1 LKSKYLYN
9 TNLAKGTGF
18 INETLELLSFVENE
32 DDKKSFIKRCV
43 TLNLLG
49 KSTEKR
55 TKDIISLVFFDRY
68 WKGELPQELHDI
80 RESGLGLEGM
90 KQLFLVYTAR
100 ANNILKDFIIQV
112 VTNKRNSKI
121 LPHDSLTFINDA
133 ISVGDAPIWSEIMR
147 KRVSSYLVSCCRDFG
162 LIDNKGKISLFY
174 PESFVVNY
182 FLHEIHFSGIDDN
195 QILNDDTW
203 SILQLTKDEILR
215 EIEKISFSGS
225 FIYQYSG
232 ELLKLSWRYK
242 NMNEFIKNECR

>member
-18 INETLELLSFVENE
+18 INETLELLSFVEND
-32 DDKKSFIKRCV
+32 DDKKSFMNRCV

-68 WKGELPQELHDI
+68 WIGQLPQQLHAI
-80 RESGLGLEGM
+80 RENGLGLEGM
-90 KQLFLVYTAR
+90 RQLFLVYTAR
-100 ANNILKDFIIQV
+100 ANNIFKDFIIQV
-112 VTNKRNSKI
+112 VAYKRNSKI
-121 LPHDSLTFINDA
+121 LPQDSLTFINDA

-232 ELLKLSWRYK
+232 ELLRLSWKYK
-242 NMNEFIKNECR
+242 NMNEFINNECR

>member
-1 LKSKYLYN
+1 MRSKYLYN

-18 INETLELLSFVENE
+18 VNETLELLSFVEEE
-32 DDKKSFIKRCV
+32 DDKKSFLDRCV

-55 TKDIISLVFFDRY
+55 TKDIISLVFFNRY
-68 WKGELPQELHDI
+68 WKEGLPQQLQAI

-100 ANNILKDFIIQV
+100 ANPIFKDFIIQQV
-112 VTNKRNSKI
+112 ANKRNYKI
-121 LPHDSLTFINDA
+121 SNQDSLTFINDA
-133 ISVGDAPIWSEIMR
+133 ISIGNAPSWSDSMK
-147 KRVSSYLVSCCRDFG
+147 KRVSSYLVSSCRDFS
-162 LIDNKGKISLFY
+162 LIDSKGKISLFY
-174 PESFVVNY
+174 PEGFVVNY
-182 FLHEIHFSGIDDN
+182 FLHELHFSEIDDN

-203 SILQLTKDEILR
+203 SILQLSKNETLR
-215 EIEKISFSGS
+215 EIEKISFTGS

-232 ELLKLSWRYK
+232 ELLRISWKYK

>member
-90 KQLFLVYTAR
+90 KQLFLVYTER
-100 ANNILKDFIIQV
+100 DNKILKYFIIQV